1 MEKILYFDCICGVS
15 GDMTLAALLDLG
27 LDKDK
32 FLTEINKLNMKD
44 EFEIVIKNK
53 QENGINGTNVCVNIK
68 EHRHEHSH
76 GEDHHHHH
84 HRHLSDI
91 QNIID
96 DADITDRAKEIA
108 KNIFM
113 QVATAEAK
121 VHASTIDKVHF
132 HEVGATDSIVD
143 IVGCAIL
150 IDMLDVDKIYCSSV
164 PLGSGFVKCD
174 HGIIPVP
181 APATI
186 EILKEAKVKINS
198 VKGETTTPTGAAI
211 VKTLSDEFL
220 DDIEFK
226 IDSIGYGM
234 GDKKFE
240 IPNML
245 RLILGQKKKRA

>member
-15 GDMTLAALLDLG
+15 GDMTLGALLDLG

-32 FLTEINKLNMKD
+32 FLTEINKLNMND
-44 EFEIVIKNK
+44 EFEVVIKNK
-53 QENGINGTNVCVNIK
+53 QENGINGTKVCVNIK
-68 EHRHEHSH
+68 EHTHEHH
-76 GEDHHHHH
+76 HDGHHHH
-84 HRHLSDI
+84 HRHLNDI
-91 QNIID
+91 YKIID
-96 DADITDRAKEIA
+96 DADISDNAKEIA

-143 IVGCAIL
+143 IVGSAIL
-150 IDMLDVDKIYCSSV
+150 IDMIDVDKIYCSSV

-174 HGIIPVP
+174 HGVIPVP
-181 APATI
+181 APATV
-186 EILKEAKVKINS
+186 EILKKAKVKMNS

-211 VKTLSDEFL
+211 VKTLSNEFL
-220 DDIEFK
+220 DDIEFE

-234 GDKKFE
+234 GHKKFE

-245 RLILGQKKKRA
+245 RVILGQKKKRA